1 LPIAIQCVA
10 ILNGIVLGV
19 WPESKSF
26 SDEGLGPV
34 PSKWR
39 GICQNATKEGVPCN
53 RSMFS
58 STCHQF
64 SVTIFGIVQGS
75 IALSD

>member
-1 LPIAIQCVA
+1 LPIAILCLA

-26 SDEGLGPV
+26 SDEGMGPV

-39 GICQNATKEGVPCN
+39 GICQHDNKDGVVCN
-53 RSMFS
+53 RSMFF
-58 STCHQF
+58 STCYQL
-64 SVTIFGIVQGS
+64 SVTIFGLVNGS
-75 IALSD
+75 LALSD